1 MPRLLFVMAVIA
13 ALTATASPAGNIDY
27 ISSRSP
33 DFIRLM
39 SRNASTDGADVVSY
53 NPAGLTALPEGWFL
67 SVGNQM
73 LMKDYTVEA
82 TPPGASDPV
91 TYEAT
96 TPTMLLPDLYAVYR
110 TGDFAAFAAFTIP
123 AGGGKLDFTEGLTI
137 LPLFE
142 TGLQQAIYGSPYIFA
157 SMSEGRVEAVSNYL
171 GFTLGGA
178 WQLSDGISV
187 ALGTRYTSSNK
198 SYDAYG
204 DFVIIDGAAGTPVDT
219 THHELSA
226 EKSAAGLAGM
236 VGLDFVLS
244 PSINAALRFETATRL
259 EFETETER
267 NDWSAI
273 PALASFNDG
282 YKQRRDLPAIVAA
295 GLEFRISPSVT
306 TSASMNYYLLES
318 ADQGEDDG
326 LDDNYENGWDAGLGI
341 EYRLN
346 PETALSAGYL
356 FSSLGGSDTTYNDLE
371 YSLDAHF
378 VGAGAKFTLSPVT
391 DVTLSA
397 ARLACVEGEGAG
409 TYEGSIYNKG
419 IWYIGTGISL
429 RL

>member
-1 MPRLLFVMAVIA
+1 V
-13 ALTATASPAGNIDY
+13 
-27 ISSRSP
+27 
-33 DFIRLM
+33 
-39 SRNASTDGADVVSY
+39 
-53 NPAGLTALPEGWFL
+53 
-67 SVGNQM
+67 
-73 LMKDYTVEA
+73 
-82 TPPGASDPV
+82 
-91 TYEAT
+91 
-96 TPTMLLPDLYAVYR
+96 
-110 TGDFAAFAAFTIP
+110 
-123 AGGGKLDFTEGLTI
+123 
-137 LPLFE
+137 
-142 TGLQQAIYGSPYIFA
+142 
-157 SMSEGRVEAVSNYL
+157 
-171 GFTLGGA
+171 GGA
-178 WQLSDGISV
+178 WELSDGISV
-187 ALGTRYTSSNK
+187 ALGTRYTSASK

-204 DFVIIDGAAGTPVDT
+204 DFVIIDGASGTPVDT

-226 EKSAAGLAGM
+226 EKSAAGLAGI
-236 VGLDFVLS
+236 VGVNFVLS
-244 PSINAALRFETATRL
+244 PSISAALRFETATSL

-282 YKQRRDLPAIVAA
+282 YEQRRDLPAIVAA
-295 GLEFRISPSVT
+295 GLEFRISPRVT

-397 ARLACVEGEGAG
+397 ARLACVEGGGAG
-409 TYEGSIYNKG
+409 TYDGSIYNKG
-419 IWYIGTGISL
+419 IWYIGTGVSL